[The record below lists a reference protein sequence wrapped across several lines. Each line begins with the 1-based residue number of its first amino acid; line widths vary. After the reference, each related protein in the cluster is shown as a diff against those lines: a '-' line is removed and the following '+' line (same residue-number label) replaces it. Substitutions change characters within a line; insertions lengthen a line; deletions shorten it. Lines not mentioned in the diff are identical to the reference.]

1 MIPKVLGLVL
11 ISAVSQKHKL
21 ANRLLARV
29 DSPHL
34 PKHLQCRAASAKAE
48 YDAYEGLYWI
58 PDY

>member
-11 ISAVSQKHKL
+11 ISAVSQEHKL

-48 YDAYEGLYWI
+48 YDAY
-58 PDY
+58 